1 MENPIKMDYL
11 GVPLFLET
19 PKCMHQVL
27 GIRILG
33 SSTKQH
39 FNKDPLA
46 FHLGLRK
53 KKTGS
58 HGDYHVTG
66 KPCRVV
72 FLGQFFTNELYCYGA
87 LQPLCDLVSPVHC
100 YGLCWL
106 AIPCGHLAQS
116 WNEKLE
122 FLGTMMEG
130 MLNDTFPNLCRKFF
144 LSTEKY
150 APLVVWCI

>member
-1 MENPIKMDYL
+1 MGVEPKIGVPQNGWFIMENPIKMDYL

-19 PKCMHQVL
+19 SKCMHQVL

-46 FHLGLRK
+46 FLLGLRK
-53 KKTGS
+53 NWQPPCHWKTVS
-58 HGDYHVTG
+58 IC
-66 KPCRVV
+66 P
-72 FLGQFFTNELYCYGA
+72 LGQFFTNELYCHGA

-106 AIPCGHLAQS
+106 AFPCGPLAQS
-116 WNEKLE
+116 WNEKLG

-130 MLNDTFPNLCRKFF
+130 MLNDTFQNLCRKF
-144 LSTEKY
+144 T
-150 APLVVWCI
+150 